1 MKKYAFLFITNLLI
15 LLALSILMFFLG
27 IDGSTWGD
35 FAVIC
40 LIFGMG
46 AAFINL
52 YLSIWIAKQWYGV
65 NIIDSESELSEKQ
78 KFLYNKCLE
87 LCKKAGIDKVQIGI
101 YNSSEINA
109 FATGPSKNNSLLAFS
124 SELIIHMSEEEIE
137 GVIAHEIGHV
147 VSGDMVTM
155 TLLQGLANAFVI
167 FAARIVANMID
178 NYLGGKGRNN
188 GFGLSIWG
196 YWILVWILEVI
207 FMMLA
212 YLFISYVSR
221 KREFAADEFSAKMV
235 GKDKM
240 ISALRKL
247 NLVNRLD
254 IDEKEKRDSLVFS
267 KIHNS
272 KKVYFFETHPHIE
285 HRIEALNL
293 I

>member
-40 LIFGMG
+40 LLFGMG

-109 FATGPSKNNSLLAFS
+109 FATGPSKNNSQN
-124 SELIIHMSEEEIE
+124 
-137 GVIAHEIGHV
+137 GVRTPPYPCTGV
-147 VSGDMVTM
+147 
-155 TLLQGLANAFVI
+155 
-167 FAARIVANMID
+167 R
-178 NYLGGKGRNN
+178 
-188 GFGLSIWG
+188 
-196 YWILVWILEVI
+196 LV
-207 FMMLA
+207 
-212 YLFISYVSR
+212 
-221 KREFAADEFSAKMV
+221 V
-235 GKDKM
+235 GKPLAGQRTGWPTGTK
-240 ISALRKL
+240 ALMVCHL
-247 NLVNRLD
+247 AT
-254 IDEKEKRDSLVFS
+254 EG
-267 KIHNS
+267 
-272 KKVYFFETHPHIE
+272 
-285 HRIEALNL
+285 RIETV